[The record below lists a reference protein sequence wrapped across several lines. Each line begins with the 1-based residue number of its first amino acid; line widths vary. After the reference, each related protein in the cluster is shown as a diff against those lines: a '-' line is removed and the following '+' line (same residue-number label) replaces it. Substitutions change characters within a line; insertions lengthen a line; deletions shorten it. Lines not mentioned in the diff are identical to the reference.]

1 MFINSHIFQ
10 IPIERNET
18 KRKDKKRKRQ
28 ITSVKKLMNHRHF
41 RTDRKKQA
49 KYDCE
54 EKNKG
59 KLIGVYQ

>member
-10 IPIERNET
+10 IPIERKE
-18 KRKDKKRKRQ
+18 KKKKRQ

-54 EKNKG
+54 ERNKG
-59 KLIGVYQ
+59 KLIGVYP

>member
-10 IPIERNET
+10 IPIER
-18 KRKDKKRKRQ
+18 KGKKKKTNNMCKKADELQ
-28 ITSVKKLMNHRHF
+28 TSF

-54 EKNKG
+54 ERNKG
-59 KLIGVYQ
+59 KLIGVYP